1 MGLDLWIIYLLIF
14 CGCLMQFSFI
24 SENKSWGAILL
35 RIAHALAIPFSISA
49 FLGCF
54 GVLLELLL

>member
-1 MGLDLWIIYLLIF
+1 MDLGLLTIYLLIF

-24 SENKSWGAILL
+24 SENKSRDAILF

-49 FLGCF
+49 FLGFF
-54 GVLLELLL
+54 GVLLELIS